1 MSINQKKKRVVKQ
14 SLLMG
19 ALTSSFGVFISKALG
34 LLYYSPL
41 SSLAGEG
48 NMAFY
53 SITYT
58 YYDILLKISQ
68 AGIPFAIA
76 ALVAKYVA
84 KEDYKTAMVVKKL
97 GTSIVMGI
105 SFISVLFF
113 IIFSGSLAR
122 QSMGSLATA
131 QDVQRLKNLFLI
143 LIIAVILVP
152 YLSSIRSYYQGLK
165 RLDLYASSQVLEQFV
180 RVVCIIGL
188 GYLFVK
194 VMGFDSIYA
203 IYMAIAAAGIAAAVS
218 IFFFKLS
225 TKDDDKRMKKLVKAQ
240 SSDAL
245 TKKEVFKEIL
255 YLGVPYLGIS
265 ILGTSGPL
273 VNTTFFLNYVTN
285 VGGMDQA
292 SAQLSLGILQANCSK
307 LNAIPQVLTSGFCAG
322 LVPYLTESYEK
333 KDYKK
338 LSKQV
343 LQIIDTVLYILIPV
357 LVLFFVLAKDIY
369 YAMYG
374 SNNLELATNLFRAS
388 NSYGFTETILPI
400 MSSVMITLRLR
411 KESVLTLLNGF
422 VIKTIT
428 FFIFVK
434 FFWAYG
440 MVISTCF
447 ASIVS
452 MSIYFVILNKKFN
465 INFMPSLKKAIVI
478 GLSSLIMIIPG
489 IIVHVILPI
498 DYTSRIVTV
507 LCLGI
512 VSFVMMFAYFEVG
525 RLFNL
530 PQTVFGVKDIS
541 ILKLLRRFK
550 GRNATESTETE

>member
-1 MSINQKKKRVVKQ
+1 MTSQKKKRVVKQ

-19 ALTSSFGVFISKALG
+19 ALTSSFGVFISKVLG

-41 SSLAGEG
+41 SAMAGEG

-84 KEDYKTAMVVKKL
+84 KEDYKTAMVVRKL

-105 SFISVLFF
+105 SFVSVIFF
-113 IIFSGSLAR
+113 LLFSGSLAR
-122 QSMGSLATA
+122 QSMGSLATQ
-131 QDVQRLKNLFLI
+131 QDVGRLKNLFLI

-180 RVVCIIGL
+180 RVFSILIL
-188 GYLFVK
+188 GFLFVK
-194 VMGFDSIYA
+194 VMNFDSIWA

-225 TKDDDKRMKKLVKAQ
+225 TKSDDRRINKLIKKQESA
-240 SSDAL
+240 AL
-245 TKKEVFKEIL
+245 SKKEVFKEIL

-273 VNTTFFLNYVTN
+273 VNTTFFLDYVTN

-292 SAQLSLGILQANCSK
+292 TAQLSLGILQANCSK

-343 LQIIDTVLYILIPV
+343 LQIIDTVLFILIPV
-357 LVLFFVLAKDIY
+357 LVIFFVFAKEIY
-369 YAMYG
+369 YVMYG
-374 SNNLELATNLFRAS
+374 SYNLELATSLFRAS

-422 VIKTIT
+422 VIKAVT

-440 MVISTCF
+440 MVISTCL

-452 MSIYFVILNKKFN
+452 MSIYFVILNKKFK
-465 INFMPSLKKAIVI
+465 INFLPSLKKAVVI
-478 GLSSLIMIIPG
+478 GLTSLLMALPG
-489 IIVHVILPI
+489 IILKVFMPL
-498 DYTSRIVTV
+498 DYTSRFLAVV
-507 LCLGI
+507 VLGI
-512 VSFVMMFAYFEVG
+512 VSIIMALAYFEIG
-525 RLFNL
+525 RLFYL
-530 PQTVFGVKDIS
+530 PQAVFGIKDIS
-541 ILKLLRRFK
+541 LMKIIKRFSK
-550 GRNATESTETE
+550 RESKVSEDIQ

>member
-1 MSINQKKKRVVKQ
+1 MSSQKKQRVVKQ

-19 ALTSSFGVFISKALG
+19 ALTSSFGVFISKVLG

-41 SSLAGEG
+41 SAMAGEG

-84 KEDYKTAMVVKKL
+84 KEDYKTAIVVKKL

-105 SFISVLFF
+105 SFVSVIFF
-113 IIFSGSLAR
+113 LLFSGSLAR
-122 QSMGSLATA
+122 QSMGSMATV

-180 RVVCIIGL
+180 RVFSILTL
-188 GYLFVK
+188 GFLFVK
-194 VMGFDSIYA
+194 VMNFDSIWA

-225 TKDDDKRMKKLVKAQ
+225 TKSDDRRMAKLVKNQ
-240 SSDAL
+240 ESSAIS
-245 TKKEVFKEIL
+245 KKEVFKEIL

-273 VNTTFFLNYVTN
+273 VNTTFFLDYVTR

-292 SAQLSLGILQANCSK
+292 TAQLSLGILQANCSK

-343 LQIIDTVLYILIPV
+343 LQIMDTVLYILIPV
-357 LVLFFVLAKDIY
+357 LVIFFVFAKDIY
-369 YAMYG
+369 YVMYG
-374 SNNLELATNLFRAS
+374 SNNLSLATKLFRAS

-400 MSSVMITLRLR
+400 MSSVMITLRFR

-440 MVISTCF
+440 MVISTCLS
-447 ASIVS
+447 SIVS
-452 MSIYFVILNKKFN
+452 MSIYFVILNKRFK
-465 INFMPSLKKAIVI
+465 INFMPTLKKAIVI
-478 GLSSLIMIIPG
+478 GLCSLAMCLPG
-489 IIVHVILPI
+489 VLLHSLMHLQ
-498 DYTSRIVTV
+498 YTSRILTV
-507 LCLGI
+507 VI
-512 VSFVMMFAYFEVG
+512 VGMLSVIMIITYFEVG
-525 RLFNL
+525 RLLYL
-530 PQTVFGVKDIS
+530 PQAVFGVKDAS
-541 ILKLLRRFK
+541 LLKLVKKFLRIGSK
-550 GRNATESTETE
+550 EDVEN